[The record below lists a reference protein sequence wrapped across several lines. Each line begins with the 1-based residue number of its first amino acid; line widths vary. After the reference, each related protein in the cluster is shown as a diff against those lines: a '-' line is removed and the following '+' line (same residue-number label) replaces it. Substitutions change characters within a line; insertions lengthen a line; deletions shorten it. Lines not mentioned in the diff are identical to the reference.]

1 MFYFSWTLVQEDPI
15 FWIRHWITATMKQVQ
30 FLIRISRCPNTWD
43 DSAVW
48 DTRWELRSRKL
59 EILWQSAYSTR
70 VQFNRT
76 ILQLVERKGFSLLR
90 VSLFNPRSTE
100 SHWGTYLQGK
110 EWKVSSMT
118 NRIIVEQ
125 AAAPWGSQW
134 NYRVTGCH
142 PCLSWKR

>member
-1 MFYFSWTLVQEDPI
+1 MFYFSWTFVQEYPI
-15 FWIRHWITATMKQVQ
+15 FWIRHWITVTMKQVQ

-76 ILQLVERKGFSLLR
+76 ILQLVERKGLSLLR

-110 EWKVSSMT
+110 EGKVSSMT

-125 AAAPWGSQW
+125 AAGPRGSQW

-142 PCLSWKR
+142 PSFSWKR